1 MAEALQTSQAS
12 TLAEQVMTALQR
24 AIVTGELAPG
34 TKLSEADLARR
45 FGVSRGPLREAIS
58 RLEARRL
65 VQVVANSGARV
76 ISLDTAQL
84 IDLFE
89 TREALEGQAARLA
102 ATRMSTSAIAE
113 LAALL
118 DRHAEAIAADG
129 GRVYYQEEGDY
140 DFHFRI
146 AHGSGNALLAGIL
159 LDDLYQLLRMYRF
172 RLSGAN
178 GRAEQA
184 LVEHRQILDAI
195 AERDAEMAE
204 LLMRRHV
211 ARGRA
216 RLAGQSTIAEVNDV
230 T

>member
-216 RLAGQSTIAEVNDV
+216 RLAGQTTIAEVNDV